1 MKPRT
6 LIATLLAPVL
16 VTGAAFA
23 TTTSVRAATPY
34 TFTWINNIT
43 GAAGTTQKIP
53 LIMLR
58 AYISKVNAGG
68 GVNGR
73 PIVLQERAIAGD
85 TPKLLVEVRGAAG
98 DDSVLAHPGPGP
110 NGYEEAPG
118 PA

>member
-73 PIVLQERAIAGD
+73 PIFLQEPDIDGD
-85 TPKLLVEVRGAAG
+85 NPKRLGAVLTVGRHLYAYRG
-98 DDSVLAHPGPGP
+98 LR
-110 NGYEEAPG
+110 
-118 PA
+118 